1 VLALGKK
8 VPSMEIDIRD
18 VLAKS
23 GRFLL
28 QLPVYIQ
35 AMRFPVIEQYFVF
48 IILEPNRG
56 VI

>member
-1 VLALGKK
+1 MG
-8 VPSMEIDIRD
+8 IDIRD

-28 QLPVYIQ
+28 QHPVYIE
-35 AMRFPVIEQYFVF
+35 AMRFPVIEKYFVLVM
-48 IILEPNRG
+48 LEPNRG